1 MDLLSGGCFSK
12 GIMAFEKHTSANK
25 FQIKRKK
32 AVGLPINNI
41 NEKKKECKSKLVE
54 ANRP

>member
-1 MDLLSGGCFSK
+1 MITRLRVQGGCFSK

-41 NEKKKECKSKLVE
+41 NEKKKKSVSQ
-54 ANRP
+54 N